1 MKQRYFL
8 ETDRDSLLFDLVFC
22 DEDPVLAGNIKRS
35 GIDMS
40 KADALVISH
49 LHPDHIGGFNA
60 FKQNRIPLPE
70 GCRQLRA
77 YPAIRE
83 QAMLAQV
90 KGKGIVVITGCGHPT
105 IKMILEMTRRLT
117 DTPVYAVVGGAPS
130 AGDGQSSE
138 KIGPPGTD
146 DLGDG

>member
-8 ETDRDSLLFDLVFC
+8 ETDRDSLLFNLVFC

-77 YPAIRE
+77 YPGAGHAGPGER
-83 QAMLAQV
+83 
-90 KGKGIVVITGCGHPT
+90 KGDCGHHRVWPSHH
-105 IKMILEMTRRLT
+105 KD
-117 DTPVYAVVGGAPS
+117 DT
-130 AGDGQSSE
+130 
-138 KIGPPGTD
+138 
-146 DLGDG
+146 